1 MGMMTYKNA
10 PHGRV
15 LKSDTTV
22 GKNYL
27 KEQEIKTLERTVAAF
42 FDYIEGII
50 ERRNTFTM
58 EHFANSVN
66 KFLEFNEY
74 KVLEGYGKISR
85 KQAEEKALT
94 EYEKYN
100 KQQNIESDFD
110 REIKRRLKPNKD
122 NI

>member
-1 MGMMTYKNA
+1 M
-10 PHGRV
+10 
-15 LKSDTTV
+15 
-22 GKNYL
+22 
-27 KEQEIKTLERTVAAF
+27 EQ
-42 FDYIEGII
+42 
-50 ERRNTFTM
+50 
-58 EHFANSVN
+58 FAESVN

-100 KQQNIESDFD
+100 KIQHIESDFN
-110 REIKRRLKPNKD
+110 REIKRRLKPKRD